1 MGEQK
6 QILQLSVIVLFIGLV
21 GVVGLYFYRSTSQ
34 NIDVVE
40 SYVATLYPD
49 GKFDETFNYKLSSR
63 DTAML
68 YRNWDDTLSLKPLS
82 GTGYII
88 PLSINPPPGT
98 VAYVKDI
105 NGVVTVMSGSAD
117 AYARSEIA
125 RLAYDNEA
133 GCYGAQDFQPGAYT
147 ISYSFKLFLP
157 IESDSSYDHL
167 NFQLARVHI
176 PYKNVRIVL
185 PDAEY
190 VTEIYPHPPS
200 MTVLREGNQIV
211 IIGSAAE
218 NELVEVEMLMK
229 PGAHQ
234 IQTGYASQVP
244 NVEGLTRNANFWY
257 SLYYNGSV
265 WLGYA
270 GTLLAMTSPLIL
282 YWLFSLYGKETD
294 VTVPEYLSFVPN
306 PERRPW
312 LVNAVFRKNVGDFD
326 ENGFYSTLLDL
337 HTRKKIRIEPREGG
351 MKIQLVDPTVDDD
364 YDKRVIGFLQSLAK
378 ENVFDTDTLK
388 ELAGSINSGSGSSLA
403 IKAQRDLIDI
413 SGKPPS
419 NLNWATYI
427 PMVAVLFIFG
437 SFFITMGITSDT
449 IFPLGFLVIISII
462 ILYQVLSQNKQ
473 SNIKLLTN
481 YDAFVTKGRIHIWP
495 VAAIGL
501 IILICALA
509 IAILEPNVGSQILV
523 PIVLGTVII
532 VQSAIVLVFPQSLF
546 GRWKPGLYK
555 EKLSW
560 DAFRAHLSD
569 LAQMKKYS
577 TEDLNMW
584 GSWLVYG
591 TALGVGDKVAAAMKE
606 LKVNIDIAPVTPAM
620 RSHFYPIRVAAAPVS
635 RSSEGSRGGSRG
647 GGGRMGGGGG
657 RGGGGGGR
665 RGR

>member
-6 QILQLSVIVLFIGLV
+6 QILQFLVIVLVIGLV
-21 GVVGLYFYRSTSQ
+21 GVVGLSFYRSTGQ

-40 SYVATLYPD
+40 SYTTILHSD
-49 GKFDETFNYKLSSR
+49 GKLDETYNYRLASS

-68 YRNWDDTLSLKPLS
+68 YRNWDDTLSLTPLS
-82 GTGYII
+82 GIGYIT

-98 VAYVKDI
+98 TAYVKDI

-117 AYARSEIA
+117 AYTRSEIA

-133 GCYGAQDFQPGAYT
+133 GCYGAQDFQPGTYA

-157 IESDSSYDHL
+157 IESDSNYDHINL
-167 NFQLARVHI
+167 QLARIHI
-176 PYKNVRIVL
+176 PYKNVRIVIT
-185 PDAEY
+185 DAGY

-200 MTVLREGNQIV
+200 MTVLRESNQI
-211 IIGSAAE
+211 IITGSAAE

-244 NVEGLTRNANFWY
+244 DVEGLTRSANFWY

-270 GTLLAMTSPLIL
+270 GTFLALASPLIF
-282 YWLFSLYGKETD
+282 YWLYSLHGKETD

-306 PERRPW
+306 PDRRPW

-351 MKIQLVDPTVDDD
+351 MKVHLIDPIVEED
-364 YDKRVIGFLQSLAK
+364 YDRRVIGFLQSLAK

-403 IKAQRDLIDI
+403 LKAQSDLVALSTKTGI
-413 SGKPPS
+413 SSQRITG
-419 NLNWATYI
+419 N
-427 PMVAVLFIFG
+427 
-437 SFFITMGITSDT
+437 FIT
-449 IFPLGFLVIISII
+449 
-462 ILYQVLSQNKQ
+462 N
-473 SNIKLLTN
+473 
-481 YDAFVTKGRIHIWP
+481 GRIHVWP
-495 VAAIGL
+495 VAAIGAL
-501 IILICALA
+501 ITVKSLVISS
-509 IAILEPNVGSQILV
+509 LEPNVGSQILV
-523 PIVLGTVII
+523 PIVLGIVIMI
-532 VQSAIVLVFPQSLF
+532 QAALVYIFPSTLF
-546 GRWKPGLYK
+546 GRWKFELYK

-560 DAFRAHLSD
+560 DAFRAHLND
-569 LAQMKKYS
+569 LAQLKKYS

-606 LKVNIDIAPVTPAM
+606 LKVNIDIAPVTPVM
-620 RSHFYPIRVAAAPVS
+620 RSHFHPIRVAAAPVS
-635 RSSEGSRGGSRG
+635 RSSGGSRGGSRG

>member
-6 QILQLSVIVLFIGLV
+6 QILQFLVIIFVIGLV
-21 GVVGLYFYRSTSQ
+21 AVVGLNFFRSTGQ

-40 SYVATLYPD
+40 SYTATLHPD
-49 GKFDETFNYKLSSR
+49 GKLDEIFNYKLTSR

-68 YRNWDDTLSLKPLS
+68 YRNWDDTLSLNSLS
-82 GTGYII
+82 GIGYIT
-88 PLSINPPPGT
+88 PLSIDPPPGT
-98 VAYVKDI
+98 IAYVKDF
-105 NGVVTVMSGSAD
+105 NGVVTVLSGSAD
-117 AYARSEIA
+117 EYAKSEIA
-125 RLAYDNEA
+125 RLAYNNEA

-157 IESDSSYDHL
+157 IESDSSYDHINL
-167 NFQLARVHI
+167 QLARIHI
-176 PYKNVRIVL
+176 PYKNVRIVI
-185 PDAEY
+185 PDAGY
-190 VTEIYPHPPS
+190 VTDIYPHPPS
-200 MTVLREGNQIV
+200 MIVQREGNQIV
-211 IIGSAAE
+211 ITGSAAE

-257 SLYYNGSV
+257 SLYYNSSV
-265 WLGYA
+265 WLGYV
-270 GTLLAMTSPLIL
+270 GTLLALASPLIL
-282 YWLFSLYGKETD
+282 YWLYSLYGKETD

-306 PERRPW
+306 PDRRPW

-351 MKIQLVDPTVDDD
+351 MKIQLIDPTVEED

-378 ENVFDTDTLK
+378 DNVFDTDTLK
-388 ELAGSINSGSGSSLA
+388 ALAGSINSGSGSSLA
-403 IKAQRDLIDI
+403 LKAQNDLAALSSKTGI
-413 SGKPPS
+413 SSQKLTD
-419 NLNWATYI
+419 N
-427 PMVAVLFIFG
+427 
-437 SFFITMGITSDT
+437 FIT
-449 IFPLGFLVIISII
+449 
-462 ILYQVLSQNKQ
+462 N
-473 SNIKLLTN
+473 
-481 YDAFVTKGRIHIWP
+481 GRIHIWP
-495 VAAIGL
+495 VAAIGAFITL
-501 IILICALA
+501 VSLA
-509 IAILEPNVGSQILV
+509 ISSLESNVGSQILV
-523 PIVLGTVII
+523 PIVMGIVII
-532 VQSAIVLVFPQSLF
+532 IQSAIVYLFPSTLF
-546 GRWKPGLYK
+546 GRWKFELYK

-569 LAQMKKYS
+569 LAQLKKYS

-606 LKVNIDIAPVTPAM
+606 LKVNIDIAPVTPVM

-635 RSSEGSRGGSRG
+635 RSSGGSRGGSRG